1 MGGLISKKFQNGG
14 QLPKYETTLS
24 LKEEANFMPW
34 LESQYKTGNI
44 TKGDFDF
51 YKKNNY
57 GYNYDFRAAY
67 KEGLKIKVNESAKDL

>member
-51 YKKNNY
+51 YKKIITVITTTL
-57 GYNYDFRAAY
+57 
-67 KEGLKIKVNESAKDL
+67 ELLIKKD